1 MQEELKNLQEA
12 SKIQEQQYLKLL
24 KERRSLYVQT
34 KLLRSFNFVKSNLPP
49 KINPPQ
55 ITEPSQST

>member
-24 KERRSLYVQT
+24 KERRSLYV
-34 KLLRSFNFVKSNLPP
+34 
-49 KINPPQ
+49 
-55 ITEPSQST
+55 